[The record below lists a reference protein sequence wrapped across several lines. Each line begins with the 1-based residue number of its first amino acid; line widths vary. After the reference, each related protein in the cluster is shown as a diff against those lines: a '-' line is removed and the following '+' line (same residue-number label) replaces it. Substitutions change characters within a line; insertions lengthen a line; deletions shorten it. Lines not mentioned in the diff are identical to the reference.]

1 MWFTTALANLSLW
14 SQGPVT
20 AHPHTHT
27 HTYPH
32 KHIHRGSYCHGNQP
46 LYDYSLLRRRIG
58 TNLSQPLAFFIVRFS
73 LSSLVVAA
81 ISSQPTSSPGLIPCF
96 LVSSFHLFPSSPP
109 TCFWQS
115 WVWFVMYN
123 LSTVVF
129 VHFSQVKSKTLFQ
142 VNLHKNLRCSQ
153 RNMVKESLSFQEK
166 REKNILLNRE
176 NLLVAP

>member
-115 WVWFVMYN
+115 WVWFAGCPLKHGGVWRDF
-123 LSTVVF
+123 LWVTHCFLWTCSR
-129 VHFSQVKSKTLFQ
+129 QVIFY
-142 VNLHKNLRCSQ
+142 
-153 RNMVKESLSFQEK
+153 
-166 REKNILLNRE
+166 
-176 NLLVAP
+176 